1 MAKEV
6 LTLNDFTGG
15 INSYSFD
22 RDVKTPGADPSEAK
36 SVLKSFLNLGE
47 SSKGGE
53 FSQLW
58 NAEVDINGII
68 RGAGGVDI

>member
-36 SVLKSFLNLGE
+36 RVLKSFLN
-47 SSKGGE
+47 S
-53 FSQLW
+53 
-58 NAEVDINGII
+58 
-68 RGAGGVDI
+68 GVV